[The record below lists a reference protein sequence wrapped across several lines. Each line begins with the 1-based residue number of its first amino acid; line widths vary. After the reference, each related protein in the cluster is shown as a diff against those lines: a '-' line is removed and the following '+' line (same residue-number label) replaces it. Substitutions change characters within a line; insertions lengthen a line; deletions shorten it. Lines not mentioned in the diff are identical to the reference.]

1 MAVNRYY
8 SSIAQ
13 DTTLTANATSG
24 AGTIVVGATTG
35 FPTSYPFTL
44 ALDYD
49 TSTEELV
56 SVTGAAGLTLSVTRG
71 LDGTSNQ
78 AHNIGAVVRHVISAQ
93 DVREPQTHIAAST
106 GVHGVT
112 GSVIGTSDYTAKG
125 VILVGTTGSTKTALT
140 VGTNNYV
147 LTADSAETSGVK
159 WAAVTTTPRIAQVVT
174 ASTASTTTTTS
185 TSYVDAT
192 GMTLTITPTL
202 STSKILILTTCVF
215 QSWSGSSGTSAGGI
229 YQVVRGSTAIAN
241 GDFLWISLGGAVSNF
256 LTDTPT
262 SISYVDSPATTSA
275 TTYKLQFA
283 RSSGATNVYANPSGV
298 ATITA
303 LEILV

>member
-185 TSYVDAT
+185 TSYADAT
-192 GMTLTITPTL
+192 GLSVTITPTL

-262 SISYVDSPATTSA
+262 SISYVDSPATTSD

-283 RSSGATNVYANPSGV
+283 RSSGATNAYANPSGV